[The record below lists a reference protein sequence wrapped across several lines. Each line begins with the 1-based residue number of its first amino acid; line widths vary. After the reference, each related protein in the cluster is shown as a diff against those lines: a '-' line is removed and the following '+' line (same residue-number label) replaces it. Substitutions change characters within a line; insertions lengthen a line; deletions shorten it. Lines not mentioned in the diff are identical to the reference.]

1 MYPSMAKICPKS
13 AIGSGL
19 GAEST
24 MPETI
29 VLSLNSGSSSLKFGW
44 FDVTAGEPRSLY
56 AGAVEGIG
64 GPNGRFWMRDS
75 DGKMLRDN
83 HSEVPLQDD
92 ALRAVAHLVGDSRLP
107 LPQAIGHRVVHGGP
121 NLREHQ
127 RVTPAVLEQLE
138 AAAAFAPL
146 HVPVELG
153 LIRLTESHFPSVP
166 QFVCL
171 DTAFHQTLTEEAARF
186 PLPGAFWDAG
196 VRRYGF
202 HGLSCESILHALGE
216 NRPARIIVAHLG
228 NGASVTAI
236 SDGASVD
243 TTMGLTPTGGI
254 VMGTRPG
261 DLDPGI
267 FVYLQRNSGLGVN
280 ELEALLNR
288 KSGLLGL
295 SGTSSDMRQLHA
307 AAEDPRARMA
317 VHIFCRSVK
326 KAIGSF
332 VAVLEGLDLLVFS
345 GGIGENDAIVREQI
359 VAGLGPLGICL
370 DAESNRKNL
379 PTISS
384 KSSRAA
390 VRVVHSDEELQIARL
405 TARLLG

>member
-1 MYPSMAKICPKS
+1 
-13 AIGSGL
+13 
-19 GAEST
+19 

-44 FDVTAGEPRSLY
+44 FEVAAGEPRPIY

-64 GPNGRFWMRDS
+64 GPVGRFWIRDS
-75 DGKMLRDN
+75 AGKMLRED
-83 HSEVPLQDD
+83 HSAVPAQDD
-92 ALRAVAHLVGDSRLP
+92 ALHAVARLVGDSHLP
-107 LPQAIGHRVVHGGP
+107 MPHAIGHRVVHGGP

-127 RVTPAVLEQLE
+127 RVTPEVLEQLE

-146 HVPVELG
+146 HVPVELR
-153 LIRLTESHFPSVP
+153 LIRLTESHFPNVP

-171 DTAFHQTLTEEAARF
+171 DTAFHRTLPEEAARF
-186 PLPGAFWDAG
+186 ALPGTFWDAG

-202 HGLSCESILHALGE
+202 HGLSCESILHAMGE
-216 NRPARIIVAHLG
+216 NQPAKIIVAHLG

-236 SDGASVD
+236 AHGVSVD

-267 FVYLQRNSGLGVN
+267 FVYMQRTSGLAVDD
-280 ELEALLNR
+280 LEALLNR
-288 KSGLLGL
+288 RSGLLGL
-295 SGTSSDMRQLHA
+295 SGASSDMRQLHA
-307 AAEDPRARMA
+307 AGADPRARMA
-317 VHIFCRSVK
+317 VNIFCRTVK
-326 KAIGSF
+326 KAIGGLT
-332 VAVLEGLDLLVFS
+332 AILEGLDLLVFT
-345 GGIGENDAIVREQI
+345 GGIGENDALVREQI
-359 VAGLGPLGICL
+359 CSGLETVGIGL

-379 PTISS
+379 PIISS

-390 VRVVHSDEELQIARL
+390 VRVMHSDEELQIARQS
-405 TARLLG
+405 ARLLG